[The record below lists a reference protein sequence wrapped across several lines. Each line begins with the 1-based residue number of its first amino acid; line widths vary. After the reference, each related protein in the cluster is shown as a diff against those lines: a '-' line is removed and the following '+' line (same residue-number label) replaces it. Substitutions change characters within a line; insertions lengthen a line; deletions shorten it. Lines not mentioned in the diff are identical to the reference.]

1 MNFELAKLKFVTK
14 AHINFE
20 IALHAIFIDDAGI
33 FLPTNAQF
41 KNS

>member
-1 MNFELAKLKFVTK
+1 MNFELAKLKYVMK

-20 IALHAIFIDDAGI
+20 IALHAIFIEDAGI
-33 FLPTNAQF
+33 CLPTKAQF